1 MQLKIH
7 LEMTVLISMIDFL
20 QQNWEAMFTFIAGGG
35 LLTLGTAKYAKKSAE
50 ASAMKEWQGVY
61 QETIKDLREDKVIL
75 KTEMSELKKIVDQN
89 THDIEELKSY
99 ECIVVDCAL
108 RKKRPRIN
116 IPNDYERD
124 K

>member
-75 KTEMSELKKIVDQN
+75 KSEMSELKKIVDQN

-116 IPNDYERD
+116 KPIDYERG

>member
-1 MQLKIH
+1 
-7 LEMTVLISMIDFL
+7 MTVLISMIDFL

-116 IPNDYERD
+116 KPIDYERG

>member
-1 MQLKIH
+1 
-7 LEMTVLISMIDFL
+7 MTVLISMIDFL

-75 KTEMSELKKIVDQN
+75 KSEMSELKKIVDQN

-116 IPNDYERD
+116 IPIDYERD

>member
-116 IPNDYERD
+116 IPKDYERD

>member
-116 IPNDYERD
+116 KPIDYERG

>member
-20 QQNWEAMFTFIAGGG
+20 QQNWEGLFAFITGGG

-75 KTEMSELKKIVDQN
+75 KSEMSELKRIVDQN

-116 IPNDYERD
+116 KPIDYERG